1 MEASFATTLFLP
13 FFILTLT
20 LIHRLWKKE
29 EEEATASNK
38 LLPPGPWR
46 IPVIGNLHQ
55 VGMSLISMP
64 AHRVLGELAKKHPSC
79 PPGLT
84 RLRVGEIPLAVVS
97 SPEMAREFLRT
108 HDSAFATR
116 PEYVSG
122 KTIFYGRSDVGFCPY
137 GDHWRQMRRLC
148 IAALRLNSGAIR
160 SVRRDEIRRLLL
172 DVRSSSGQPLNL
184 SDRILLLTTSILC
197 RSALGNSFTGRKEL
211 MVLVKNIF
219 ELVGQLD
226 FVDVFPSW
234 KILGLLFGNKR
245 RMMRVHSQTDRIMK
259 NIIRQRRKR
268 MEESN
273 NDCEVIEDEYH
284 VDVLLRLMHYQTLQ
298 VPITHDN
305 IKALILDM
313 FIGGSETS
321 SIIVVW
327 AMSEMMKNPKVLGRA
342 QMEVREAFR
351 FSGKDEEDGVLEEKE
366 IGKRLPY
373 LNSVVKETL
382 RCHPPTPLLLPR
394 ECMEETMV
402 SGGYTIPRG
411 TQVLVNVWAIARDP
425 CYWVDPESFV
435 PERFEKKSISFM
447 GNSFEFLPFGSGRR
461 TCPGIEAGLANAQ
474 SALAHLLFH
483 FDWEFPPGIT
493 IDSFDLTEKPGIAVG
508 KKNRLFLIPTPRVVA

>member
-1 MEASFATTLFLP
+1 
-13 FFILTLT
+13 
-20 LIHRLWKKE
+20 
-29 EEEATASNK
+29 
-38 LLPPGPWR
+38 
-46 IPVIGNLHQ
+46 
-55 VGMSLISMP
+55 MSLISMP
-64 AHRVLGELAKKHPSC
+64 AHRVLVELAKKHPSY

-84 RLRVGEIPLAVVS
+84 RLQVGEIPLAVVS

-122 KTIFYGRSDVGFCPY
+122 NTIFYGRSDVGFCPY
-137 GDHWRQMRRLC
+137 GDYWRQMKRLC
-148 IAALRLNSGAIR
+148 ITALRLDTDAIR
-160 SVRRDEIRRLLL
+160 SVRRDELRRLLS

-184 SDRILLLTTSILC
+184 SDRIYLLTTSILC
-197 RSALGNSFTGRKEL
+197 RSALGKAFPGRKEL

-245 RMMRVHSQTDRIMK
+245 RMMRVHSQTDKIME

-284 VDVLLRLMHYQTLQ
+284 VDVLLRLMHSQTLQ

-313 FIGGSETS
+313 LGGRVTS
-321 SIIVVW
+321 TITIVW
-327 AMSEMMKNPKVLGRA
+327 AMSEMMKNPKVLARA

-351 FSGKDEEDGVLEEKE
+351 LSGKDEEGVLEEKD
-366 IGKRLPY
+366 IAKRLPY

-382 RCHPPTPLLLPR
+382 RCHPPAPLLLPR
-394 ECMEETMV
+394 ECMEETTV
-402 SGGYTIPRG
+402 SGGYTIERG
-411 TQVLVNVWAIARDP
+411 TQVLVNAWAIARDP
-425 CYWVDPESFV
+425 RYWEDPERFV
-435 PERFEKKSISFM
+435 PERFEKDPSISFM
-447 GNSFEFLPFGSGRR
+447 GNSFEFLPFGSGMR
-461 TCPGIEAGLANAQ
+461 TCPGIEPGLATAH

-483 FDWEFPPGIT
+483 FDWEFPPGTT
-493 IDSFDLTEKPGIAVG
+493 IDSFDLTEKPGVAVERR
-508 KKNRLFLIPTPRVVA
+508 NPLCLILTPRVVA